1 MESSDVFQ
9 RNKPKVDETEE
20 VINSQDLMV
29 GLKKENEE
37 AKGEQE
43 NESNFDQFVEITDK
57 SREDLVSREITSLF
71 PIQVAWFKDVY
82 DK

>member
-9 RNKPKVDETEE
+9 RNKPKTDETEE

>member
-1 MESSDVFQ
+1 MESNDVFQ
-9 RNKPKVDETEE
+9 RNKPKADEAEE

-57 SREDLVSREITSLF
+57 SREDLVSRDITSLF

>member
-9 RNKPKVDETEE
+9 RNKPKADETEE

-43 NESNFDQFVEITDK
+43 NESNFDKFVEITDK

>member
-9 RNKPKVDETEE
+9 RNKPKVDETED